1 MDLALRGAR
10 VIIGCKNMEKGE
22 EALKEIE
29 ELRDLSLE
37 SVHNFANKMLNS
49 EPQLDVLVNNV
60 KVMACDY

>member
-10 VIIGCKNMEKGE
+10 VIIGCKNMEKGK

-29 ELRDLSLE
+29 ELSDLSLE
-37 SVHNFANKMLNS
+37 SFHNFANKMLNS

>member
-49 EPQLDVLVNNV
+49 EPQLDFLVNNV